1 MSSLMNSKLAWSLS
15 DYFQVYER
23 KSIKTGATHQA
34 VGKVLYMSYL
44 IPTRSTRDN
53 VLVRVL
59 QKERNQ
65 WNVNR

>member
-1 MSSLMNSKLAWSLS
+1 MSSIMNSKLAWSLS
-15 DYFQVYER
+15 DYFQVSE
-23 KSIKTGATHQA
+23 KNSIKTGATHQA
-34 VGKVLYMSYL
+34 VGKLLYMSYL

-65 WNVNR
+65 

>member
-34 VGKVLYMSYL
+34 VDKVLCMSYL

-53 VLVRVL
+53 VLEFFR
-59 QKERNQ
+59 KKGT
-65 WNVNR
+65 NRM

>member
-23 KSIKTGATHQA
+23 KSIKTGATLQA

-65 WNVNR
+65 